1 MGYETELIFV
11 TGNNKTKAGRIC
23 GYQSVEATLEMGK
36 CAYGVFGELI
46 DRCRNEVKATHDQ
59 AVRDVEHMELLGREL
74 FTHEGNYT
82 PEMEAIKTQAERE
95 KRSAPY
101 YKEKRA
107 IETKLPYFYKDG
119 NTELFL
125 DAYGDL
131 LLVASLIDL
140 KLAIL
145 KSNAEE
151 IHDKH
156 YENGGGYR
164 RFNMAIRLIEAFQLD
179 FGEDVQVI
187 LYGH

>member
-36 CAYGVFGELI
+36 CAYGAFGELI

-107 IETKLPYFYKDG
+107 IETKLPYFY
-119 NTELFL
+119 
-125 DAYGDL
+125 
-131 LLVASLIDL
+131 
-140 KLAIL
+140 
-145 KSNAEE
+145 
-151 IHDKH
+151 
-156 YENGGGYR
+156 
-164 RFNMAIRLIEAFQLD
+164 
-179 FGEDVQVI
+179 
-187 LYGH
+187 